1 MAILKQ
7 LHDEL
12 DAAVAKAYGW
22 PANLSADEIL
32 SRLVALNAER
42 AAEEARGLVR
52 WLRPEYQAKGAGAA
66 PTGEQA
72 ELEVD
77 DTLAPAPA
85 SVPASQPWPAEL
97 PEQAAALTA
106 VLTTLG
112 APATVEVIAGH
123 FEGKRTKKRLE
134 EMTRLLDT
142 LAAVGRARRS
152 GEGWVGV

>member
-52 WLRPEYQAKGAGAA
+52 WLRPEYQRTRAGAGA
-66 PTGEQA
+66 GA
-72 ELEVD
+72 EGN
-77 DTLAPAPA
+77 
-85 SVPASQPWPAEL
+85 
-97 PEQAAALTA
+97 
-106 VLTTLG
+106 TT
-112 APATVEVIAGH
+112 T
-123 FEGKRTKKRLE
+123 
-134 EMTRLLDT
+134 
-142 LAAVGRARRS
+142 
-152 GEGWVGV
+152 